1 MTIGLGAYSAHET
14 HFRTF
19 SVRESLTHCY
29 ISEQTPLAAP
39 PGASCKKTHRAAS
52 SPPPTPGTDGEQR
65 KVNKQQ
71 QTALNMARCI
81 KSQSLTL
88 LEKLDAL
95 DADEQAAMCKRL
107 HELAEEL
114 QNSIQIRF
122 EAESETGT

>member
-52 SPPPTPGTDGEQR
+52 SPPLKSGVGAATTPR
-65 KVNKQQ
+65 
-71 QTALNMARCI
+71 R
-81 KSQSLTL
+81 
-88 LEKLDAL
+88 
-95 DADEQAAMCKRL
+95 
-107 HELAEEL
+107 H
-114 QNSIQIRF
+114 RF
-122 EAESETGT
+122 FKYHKESKKN